1 MLEDY
6 YCQKSGGSSSNA
18 VLDKRRLDSY
28 NAPSVANFVR
38 YYYYFFCSFLMVL
51 IITLCLCSQFSDR
64 FLGGRKSRSLPQKE
78 SRSLVDYPGGEA
90 RPCSASSP
98 RRANATTRFSIR
110 AENTPVALCANGV
123 GRKLEEAKTMHGQP
137 FRLFVR

>member
-1 MLEDY
+1 MIVCGMRCSRITNARNLV
-6 YCQKSGGSSSNA
+6 GSSSNA

-64 FLGGRKSRSLPQKE
+64 FLGGRVVLSLK
-78 SRSLVDYPGGEA
+78 RKVD
-90 RPCSASSP
+90 
-98 RRANATTRFSIR
+98 
-110 AENTPVALCANGV
+110 
-123 GRKLEEAKTMHGQP
+123 H
-137 FRLFVR
+137 